1 MARGRVESASRQ
13 GANAIMWERL
23 TAQDGIGG
31 EAIVWLIIAFLW
43 VVAQLVTRA
52 KERKRVRQRTERL
65 SEEEE
70 KKPKRVQQTFE
81 REMRKFLESI
91 GTETAKEEDE
101 LFPEPEPKRPPPR
114 PIRRPAARRE
124 PSPPPL
130 HLVERAP
137 PPLPHPVDP
146 RLGAI
151 DTSIDESALD
161 TDKAYA
167 LPEMR
172 REESINAFVNPRT
185 LLVNLNYLRMNMPL
199 IPISGL
205 SSTSEARPRPS
216 IHGRHAL
223 RNALTAQII
232 LSNPL
237 AMGEDKASY
246 TKRVV

>member
-1 MARGRVESASRQ
+1 
-13 GANAIMWERL
+13 MWERL

-52 KERKRVRQRTERL
+52 RERNRIRQQSERKSDPQDRQPPERAG
-65 SEEEE
+65 
-70 KKPKRVQQTFE
+70 QTIE

-91 GTETAKEEDE
+91 GAEPAEVEDD
-101 LFPEPEPKRPPPR
+101 LFPEPEPERAPAPR
-114 PIRRPAARRE
+114 RVRRPVSRWE
-124 PSPPPL
+124 PVPPPL
-130 HLVERAP
+130 HLVERASP
-137 PPLPHPVDP
+137 APSASYDDLQ
-146 RLGAI
+146 LGAI
-151 DTSIDESALD
+151 DASIDESVLD
-161 TDKAYA
+161 TDRAYA
-167 LPEMR
+167 LPDTHHA
-172 REESINAFVNPRT
+172 ESINAFVNPRT

-205 SSTSEARPRPS
+205 DTTNEARPRPA
-216 IHGRHAL
+216 IHGRQAL

-246 TKRVV
+246 TKRLA